1 MGLFKLK
8 ICLFI
13 CLCIS
18 HAQITNEGLG
28 EEKHMQIFEDDND
41 YCSYDTTNLIFL
53 IRPKYVKSF
62 TLRWFAR
69 LMRYGKSKL
78 LIL

>member
-1 MGLFKLK
+1 MVTLL
-8 ICLFI
+8 
-13 CLCIS
+13 
-18 HAQITNEGLG
+18 H
-28 EEKHMQIFEDDND
+28 EEKHTEHFPDND
-41 YCSYDTTNLIFL
+41 YHSCDVTNLVFL
-53 IRPKYVKSF
+53 TLPKYVKSL